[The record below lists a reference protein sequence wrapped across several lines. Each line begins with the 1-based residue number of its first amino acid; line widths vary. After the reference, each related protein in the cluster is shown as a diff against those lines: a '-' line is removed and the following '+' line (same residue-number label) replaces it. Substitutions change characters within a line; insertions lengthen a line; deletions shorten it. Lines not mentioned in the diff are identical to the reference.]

1 MNPNILLWP
10 ILAPVAAGLLCL
22 VLPKG
27 LKWGREVLAVLATAL
42 TAYFAWTIFSAG
54 DDGLRLFVPW
64 TSFGI
69 HFDLFAYHLPRF
81 ILLAAAGFEAL
92 LALYSASFMH
102 GKWRSGEYF
111 AYFLITAGLT
121 NGAILANNFVVLLF
135 FWEALLV
142 TLYGMI
148 SIGNR
153 EAVRTSTKAVIVS
166 GIADFC
172 MILGIVFAWKL
183 SGTLTM
189 SQVHL
194 EAAGLGAA
202 AFVLM
207 GIGAMAKAGAMPFHT
222 WIPDAAI
229 DSPLPFM
236 AYLPAALE
244 KLLGIYLLARISLE
258 MFAIRMNGSMSVFLM
273 IVGAVTIC
281 FAVWMALIQ
290 KDYKKLLSFH
300 AISQVGY
307 MVLGIGTGTAIGIA
321 GGVFHMLNHAM
332 YKCTLFLTGGSVE
345 RQAGTTDLKK
355 LGGLFSA
362 MPITAVCFWIAA
374 FSISGVPPF
383 NGFVSKEMVFHGAYQ
398 TGHII
403 FPIAA
408 WIGAIF
414 TFASFLKL
422 GHATYLGA
430 RNKETPNQ
438 KPRDPNWAMAVPMM
452 VIAAGCVLFGV
463 YAKLPLK
470 HFIQPI
476 VQERMAAEASLHGG
490 HGTATEIRQ
499 IHETTTAQTA
509 PAGHETAATSQT
521 SPTVSQ
527 PLAAA
532 SAVPTSEPVKQAVA
546 PHARSPVDDLWHHSH
561 GFAVFSWIAGISI
574 ACLIIALLL
583 HRYGVSKNQGK
594 AYLAS
599 EPVHNLPVAKT
610 LYGWGE
616 ARVFDLYEWFVGGI
630 LKGFAVTVYVLIDR
644 GIDAIYEHAVTF
656 VGGVSIKVLRSYHNG
671 VYANYL
677 AWAVGGFVLIAIY
690 LTLVVK

>member
-10 ILAPVAAGLLCL
+10 ILAPIFAGALALLVPKGVKWVREALAVAASAL
-22 VLPKG
+22 VL
-27 LKWGREVLAVLATAL
+27 
-42 TAYFAWTIFSAG
+42 YFAWNIFRAG
-54 DDGLRLFVPW
+54 GEGLRLFVPW

-81 ILLAAAGFEAL
+81 ILLAAAGFEVL
-92 LALYSASFMH
+92 LALYSASFMQE
-102 GKWRSGEYF
+102 KWRSNEYF
-111 AYFLITAGLT
+111 AYFLFTAGLT

-148 SIGNR
+148 SIGNK

-166 GIADFC
+166 GIADFA

-202 AFVLM
+202 AFVLI
-207 GIGAMAKAGAMPFHT
+207 GTGAMAKAGAMPFHT
-222 WIPDAAI
+222 WIPDAAV

-236 AYLPAALE
+236 AFLPAALE
-244 KLLGIYLLARISLE
+244 KLLGIYLLARLSLE
-258 MFAIRMNGSMSVFLM
+258 MFAIRMNGSMSIFLM
-273 IVGAVTIC
+273 IVGAATIC

-345 RQAGTTDLKK
+345 KQAGTTDLKK
-355 LGGLFSA
+355 LGGLFGA

-383 NGFVSKEMVFHGAYQ
+383 NGFVSKEMVFHGAYE
-398 TGHII
+398 TGYII

-422 GHATYLGA
+422 GHATYLGK
-430 RNKETPNQ
+430 RNPETPNQ
-438 KPRDPNWAMAVPMM
+438 KAKDPDWAMAVPMI

-470 HFIQPI
+470 NFIQPI
-476 VQERMAAEASLHGG
+476 VQERMAEEALLHSA
-490 HGTATEIRQ
+490 HAITTE
-499 IHETTTAQTA
+499 TLQTS
-509 PAGHETAATSQT
+509 ETAAIIPATASHETVPTSQT
-521 SPTVSQ
+521 SSTTLQ

-532 SAVPTSEPVKQAVA
+532 TTTPAPEPIKHEPASPA
-546 PHARSPVDDLWHHSH
+546 HTPVDDLWHHNH
-561 GFAVFSWIAGISI
+561 GFALTSWIAWVSL
-574 ACLIIALLL
+574 ACLVIAFLL
-583 HRYGVSKNQGK
+583 HRYGVSRNQGK

-599 EPVHNLPVAKT
+599 EPIHNLPVART
-610 LYGWGE
+610 LYSWGE

-630 LKGFAVTVYVLIDR
+630 LKGLAVTVFAIIDR
-644 GIDAIYEHAVTF
+644 GIDAVYEYVMTF
-656 VGGVSIKVLRSYHNG
+656 VGGVSIKVLRAYHNG

-677 AWAVGGFVLIAIY
+677 AWAVGGFILIVLY
-690 LTLVVK
+690 LTVVVK

>member
-10 ILAPVAAGLLCL
+10 ILAPVFAGVVVLLVPKGVKWVREALAVAASAL
-22 VLPKG
+22 VL
-27 LKWGREVLAVLATAL
+27 
-42 TAYFAWTIFSAG
+42 YFAWTIFGAG
-54 DDGLRLFVPW
+54 GEGIRLFVPW

-81 ILLAAAGFEAL
+81 ILLAAAGFEVL
-92 LALYSASFMH
+92 LALYSASFMQE
-102 GKWRSGEYF
+102 KWRSNEYF
-111 AYFLITAGLT
+111 AYFLFTAGLT
-121 NGAILANNFVVLLF
+121 NGAILANNFVVMLF

-148 SIGNR
+148 SIGNK

-166 GIADFC
+166 GIADFA

-202 AFVLM
+202 AFVLI

-222 WIPDAAI
+222 WIPDAAV

-236 AYLPAALE
+236 AFLPAALE
-244 KLLGIYLLARISLE
+244 KLLGIYMLARLSLE
-258 MFAIRMNGSMSVFLM
+258 MFSIQMNSPMSIFLM
-273 IVGAVTIC
+273 TVGAATIC

-345 RQAGTTDLKK
+345 KQAGTTDLKK
-355 LGGLFSA
+355 LGGLFGA

-383 NGFVSKEMVFHGAYQ
+383 NGFVSKEMVFHGAYE
-398 TGHII
+398 TGYII

-422 GHATYLGA
+422 GHSTYLGK
-430 RNKETPNQ
+430 RNSETPNP
-438 KPRDPNWAMAVPMM
+438 KPKDPDWAMAVPMI

-470 HFIQPI
+470 NFIQPI
-476 VQERMAAEASLHGG
+476 VQERMVEEASLHGG
-490 HGTATEIRQ
+490 HSLATE
-499 IHETTTAQTA
+499 TAQTIETA
-509 PAGHETAATSQT
+509 AVQLATPGHETSPTAQT
-521 SPTVSQ
+521 SVTTS
-527 PLAAA
+527 
-532 SAVPTSEPVKQAVA
+532 SEPIEHVTTGA
-546 PHARSPVDDLWHHSH
+546 PVDDLWHHNH
-561 GFAVFSWIAGISI
+561 GFALTSWIAWVSM

-599 EPVHNLPVAKT
+599 EPIHNLPVARI
-610 LYGWGE
+610 LYNWGE
-616 ARVFDLYEWFVGGI
+616 ARVFDLYEWLVGGL
-630 LKGFAVTVYVLIDR
+630 LKGFAVAVFSLIDR
-644 GIDAIYEHAVTF
+644 GIDAVYEYMVTL
-656 VGGVSIKVLRSYHNG
+656 VGSVSIKVLRAYHNG

-677 AWAVGGFVLIAIY
+677 AWAFGGFLLLAIY
-690 LTLVVK
+690 LTLLVK

>member
-1 MNPNILLWP
+1 MNPNVLLWP
-10 ILAPVAAGLLCL
+10 ILAPVFAGVLALLVPKGVKWVRESLAVAASAL
-22 VLPKG
+22 VL
-27 LKWGREVLAVLATAL
+27 
-42 TAYFAWTIFSAG
+42 YFAWTIFKAG
-54 DDGLRLFVPW
+54 GEGLRLFVPW

-81 ILLAAAGFEAL
+81 ILLAAAGFEIL
-92 LALYSASFMH
+92 LALYSASFMQE
-102 GKWRSGEYF
+102 KWRSNEYF
-111 AYFLITAGLT
+111 AYFLFTAGLT
-121 NGAILANNFVVLLF
+121 NGAILANNFILLLF

-166 GIADFC
+166 GIADFG

-183 SGTLTM
+183 AGTLTM
-189 SQVHL
+189 SQIHL
-194 EAAGLGAA
+194 EPAGLGAA
-202 AFVLM
+202 AFVLI
-207 GIGAMAKAGAMPFHT
+207 GFGAMAKAGAMPFHT

-236 AYLPAALE
+236 AFLPAALE
-244 KLLGIYLLARISLE
+244 KLLGIYMLARLSLE
-258 MFAIRMNGSMSVFLM
+258 MFPIQMNSPMSILLM
-273 IVGAVTIC
+273 TVGAITIC
-281 FAVWMALIQ
+281 FAVWMALVQ

-307 MVLGIGTGTAIGIA
+307 MILGIGTGVPVGIA
-321 GGVFHMLNHAM
+321 GGIFHMLNHAM

-345 RQAGTTDLKK
+345 KQAGTTDLKK
-355 LGGLFSA
+355 LGGLFSS

-383 NGFVSKEMVFHGAYQ
+383 NGFVSKEMVFHGAYE
-398 TGHII
+398 TGYLI

-422 GHATYLGA
+422 GHSTYLGK
-430 RNKETPNQ
+430 RNSETPNP
-438 KPRDPNWAMAVPMM
+438 KPRDPDWAMAVPMI

-470 HFIQPI
+470 NFIQPI
-476 VQERMAAEASLHGG
+476 VQERMVEEASVYGG

-509 PAGHETAATSQT
+509 PAGHGTAATSQT

-532 SAVPTSEPVKQAVA
+532 SAVPAPEPVKQAIEPPVR
-546 PHARSPVDDLWHHSH
+546 PQVDDLWHHYH
-561 GFAVFSWIAGISI
+561 GFALFSWIAGVSI
-574 ACLIIALLL
+574 ACLIVALIL
-583 HRYGVSKNQGK
+583 HRYGVSRNQGK

-599 EPVHNLPVAKT
+599 EPIHNLPVART
-610 LYGWGE
+610 LYKWGE
-616 ARVFDLYEWFVGGI
+616 ARVFDLYEWLVCGI
-630 LKGFAVTVYVLIDR
+630 LKGLAVAVFSLIDR
-644 GIDAIYEHAVTF
+644 GIDALYEYVVTF
-656 VGGVSIKVLRSYHNG
+656 IGSVSIKVLRAYHNG

-677 AWAVGGFVLIAIY
+677 AWAVGGFLLLALY
-690 LTLVVK
+690 LTVLVK

>member
-10 ILAPVAAGLLCL
+10 ILAPVLAGVLALLVPKGVKWVREALAVAASAL
-22 VLPKG
+22 VL
-27 LKWGREVLAVLATAL
+27 
-42 TAYFAWTIFSAG
+42 YFAWTIFRVG
-54 DDGLRLFVPW
+54 GEGIRLFVPW

-69 HFDLFAYHLPRF
+69 HFDLYAYHLPRF
-81 ILLAAAGFEAL
+81 ILLAAAGFEVL
-92 LALYSASFMH
+92 LALYSASFMQE
-102 GKWRSGEYF
+102 KWRSKEYF
-111 AYFLITAGLT
+111 AYFLFTAGLT
-121 NGAILANNFVVLLF
+121 NGAVLANNFVVLLF

-166 GIADFC
+166 GIADFA
-172 MILGIVFAWKL
+172 MILGVVFAWRL
-183 SGTLTM
+183 TGTLTM
-189 SQVHL
+189 SQMHMQ
-194 EAAGLGAA
+194 AAGLGAA
-202 AFVLM
+202 AFVLI

-222 WIPDAAI
+222 WIPDAAV

-236 AYLPAALE
+236 AFLPAALE

-258 MFAIRMNGSMSVFLM
+258 MFPITMNSPMSIFLM
-273 IVGAVTIC
+273 TVGAATIC

-321 GGVFHMLNHAM
+321 GGIFHMLNHAM

-345 RQAGTTDLKK
+345 KQAGTTDLKK

-383 NGFVSKEMVFHGAYQ
+383 NGFVSKEMVFHGAYE
-398 TGHII
+398 TGYLI

-422 GHATYLGA
+422 GHSTYLGK
-430 RNKETPNQ
+430 RNLETPNQ
-438 KPRDPNWAMAVPMM
+438 KAKDPNWAMAIPMI

-470 HFIQPI
+470 SFIQPI
-476 VQERMAAEASLHGG
+476 VQERMVEEASLHGG
-490 HGTATEIRQ
+490 HGGPSTEIRQ
-499 IHETTTAQTA
+499 IHETTTAQPAT
-509 PAGHETAATSQT
+509 AGHETSPTTQT
-521 SPTVSQ
+521 SATISP
-527 PLAAA
+527 
-532 SAVPTSEPVKQAVA
+532 EPVKPEPA
-546 PHARSPVDDLWHHSH
+546 PPVHSPVDDLWHHSH
-561 GFAVFSWIAGISI
+561 GFALTSWIAWVSM
-574 ACLIIALLL
+574 ACLVIAFLL
-583 HRYGVSKNQGK
+583 HRYGVAKGHGK

-599 EPVHNLPVAKT
+599 EPVHNLPVART
-610 LYGWGE
+610 LYNWGE
-616 ARVFDLYEWFVGGI
+616 ARVFDLYEWLVGGL
-630 LKGFAVTVYVLIDR
+630 LKGFAVAVFALIDR
-644 GIDAIYEHAVTF
+644 GIDAIYEKLVTF
-656 VGGVSIKVLRSYHNG
+656 VGGASIKVLRAYHNG

-677 AWAVGGFVLIAIY
+677 AWAVGGFVLIVLY
-690 LTLVVK
+690 LTVIVK

>member
-10 ILAPVAAGLLCL
+10 ILAPVFAGVLALLVPKGVKWVREALAVAASAL
-22 VLPKG
+22 VL
-27 LKWGREVLAVLATAL
+27 
-42 TAYFAWTIFSAG
+42 YFAWTIFRAG
-54 DDGLRLFVPW
+54 GEGLRLFVPW

-69 HFDLFAYHLPRF
+69 HFDLYAYHLPRF
-81 ILLAAAGFEAL
+81 ILLAAAGFEVL
-92 LALYSASFMH
+92 LALYSASFMD
-102 GKWRSGEYF
+102 GKWRSKEYF
-111 AYFLITAGLT
+111 AYFLFTAGLT
-121 NGAILANNFVVLLF
+121 NGAVLANNFVVLLF

-148 SIGNR
+148 SIGNK
-153 EAVRTSTKAVIVS
+153 EATRTSTKAVIVS
-166 GIADFC
+166 GIADFG
-172 MILGIVFAWKL
+172 MILGVVFAWRL
-183 SGTLTM
+183 TGTLTM
-189 SQVHL
+189 SQMHMPTV
-194 EAAGLGAA
+194 GLGAA
-202 AFVLM
+202 AFVLL
-207 GIGAMAKAGAMPFHT
+207 GTGAMAKAGAMPFHT
-222 WIPDAAI
+222 WIPDAAV

-236 AYLPAALE
+236 AFMPAALE
-244 KLLGIYLLARISLE
+244 KLLGIYLLARLSLE
-258 MFAIRMNGSMSVFLM
+258 MFTITMNGPMSIFM
-273 IVGAVTIC
+273 MTVGAATIC

-307 MVLGIGTGTAIGIA
+307 MVLGIGTGTAVGIA

-345 RQAGTTDLKK
+345 RQAGTTDLRK

-383 NGFVSKEMVFHGAYQ
+383 NGFVSKEMVFHGAYE
-398 TGHII
+398 TGYLI

-422 GHATYLGA
+422 GHSTYLGR
-430 RNKETPNQ
+430 RNPETPNQ
-438 KPRDPNWAMAVPMM
+438 KAKDPNWAMAIPMI

-470 HFIQPI
+470 SFIQPI
-476 VQERMAAEASLHGG
+476 VQERMAEEASLHGG
-490 HGTATEIRQ
+490 HGIATETSQTIETAVVQTATAS
-499 IHETTTAQTA
+499 HETS
-509 PAGHETAATSQT
+509 PTSQT
-521 SPTVSQ
+521 SAAAVQ
-527 PLAAA
+527 PPAAA
-532 SAVPTSEPVKQAVA
+532 SAAQTPEPVKHETTPLAQ
-546 PHARSPVDDLWHHSH
+546 PPVDDLWHHYN
-561 GFAVFSWIAGISI
+561 GFALFSWIAGVSI

-599 EPVHNLPVAKT
+599 EPVHNLPVART
-610 LYGWGE
+610 LYNWGE
-616 ARVFDLYEWFVGGI
+616 ARVFDLYEWFVGGL
-630 LKGFAVTVYVLIDR
+630 LKGFAVTVFAVVDR
-644 GIDAIYEHAVTF
+644 GIDAIYEKLVTF
-656 VGGVSIKVLRSYHNG
+656 VGGASIKVLRAYHNG

-677 AWAVGGFVLIAIY
+677 AWAVGGFLLLVLY
-690 LTLVVK
+690 LTVIVK

>member
-10 ILAPVAAGLLCL
+10 IVAPVLAGALCL
-22 VLPKG
+22 LVPKG
-27 LKWGREVLAVLATAL
+27 VKWVREALAVAASGLVL
-42 TAYFAWTIFSAG
+42 YFAWTVFKAG
-54 DDGLRLFVPW
+54 GEGIRLFVPW

-81 ILLAAAGFEAL
+81 ILLAAAGFEVL
-92 LALYSASFMH
+92 LALYSASFMQE
-102 GKWRSGEYF
+102 KWRSNEYF
-111 AYFLITAGLT
+111 AYFLFTAGLT

-148 SIGNR
+148 SIGNK

-166 GIADFC
+166 GIADFA
-172 MILGIVFAWKL
+172 MILGIAFAWKL

-202 AFVLM
+202 AFVLI
-207 GIGAMAKAGAMPFHT
+207 GTGAMAKAGAMPFHT
-222 WIPDAAI
+222 WIPDAAV

-236 AYLPAALE
+236 AFLPAALE

-258 MFAIRMNGSMSVFLM
+258 MFPIRMNGPMSIFLM
-273 IVGAVTIC
+273 TVGAATIC

-345 RQAGTTDLKK
+345 KQAGTTDLKK
-355 LGGLFSA
+355 LGGLFGA

-383 NGFVSKEMVFHGAYQ
+383 NGFVSKEMVFHGAYE
-398 TGHII
+398 TGYII

-422 GHATYLGA
+422 GHATYLGK
-430 RNKETPNQ
+430 RNPETPNQ
-438 KPRDPNWAMAVPMM
+438 KAKDPDWAMAVPMI

-470 HFIQPI
+470 SFIQPI
-476 VQERMAAEASLHGG
+476 VQERMAEEASLHGG
-490 HGTATEIRQ
+490 NVDLAAHEIPLAT
-499 IHETTTAQTA
+499 
-509 PAGHETAATSQT
+509 AGHESSLTTETSHTPPAQTEHET
-521 SPTVSQ
+521 SPTVITPEPIRHESALPAQ
-527 PLAAA
+527 PH
-532 SAVPTSEPVKQAVA
+532 VE
-546 PHARSPVDDLWHHSH
+546 DLWHHNH
-561 GFAVFSWIAGISI
+561 GFALTSWIAWVSL
-574 ACLIIALLL
+574 ACLAIAFLL
-583 HRYGVSKNQGK
+583 HRYGVGKGQGK

-599 EPVHNLPVAKT
+599 EPVHNLPVVRT
-610 LYGWGE
+610 LFNWGE
-616 ARVFDLYEWFVGGI
+616 ARVFDLYEWLVGGL
-630 LKGFAVTVYVLIDR
+630 LKGFAVTVFALIDR
-644 GIDAIYEHAVTF
+644 GIDAVYEKLMTF
-656 VGGVSIKVLRSYHNG
+656 VGGASIRVLRAYHNG

-677 AWAVGGFVLIAIY
+677 AWAVGGFLMLVLY
-690 LTLVVK
+690 LTVIVK

>member
-10 ILAPVAAGLLCL
+10 ILAPVFAGVLALLVPKGVKWVREALAVAASVL
-22 VLPKG
+22 VL
-27 LKWGREVLAVLATAL
+27 
-42 TAYFAWTIFSAG
+42 YFAWSIFKTG
-54 DDGLRLFVPW
+54 GEGLRLFVPW

-69 HFDLFAYHLPRF
+69 HFDLYAYHLPRF
-81 ILLAAAGFEAL
+81 ILLAAAGFEIL

-102 GKWRSGEYF
+102 EKWRSNEYF
-111 AYFLITAGLT
+111 AYFLFTAGLT

-189 SQVHL
+189 SQIHL

-202 AFVLM
+202 AFVLI

-222 WIPDAAI
+222 WIPDAAV

-258 MFAIRMNGSMSVFLM
+258 MFPIRMNGSMSIFLM
-273 IVGAVTIC
+273 TVGAVTIC
-281 FAVWMALIQ
+281 FAVWMALVQ

-345 RQAGTTDLKK
+345 KQAGTTDLKK

-383 NGFVSKEMVFHGAYQ
+383 NGFVSKEMVFHGAYE
-398 TGHII
+398 TGYII

-422 GHATYLGA
+422 GHSTYLGK
-430 RNKETPNQ
+430 RNPETPNP
-438 KPRDPNWAMAVPMM
+438 KPKDPDWAMAVPMM

-470 HFIQPI
+470 SFIQPI
-476 VQERMAAEASLHGG
+476 VQERMVEEASLHGG
-490 HGTATEIRQ
+490 QVAVDLTV
-499 IHETTTAQTA
+499 HETPAVPIEPTV
-509 PAGHETAATSQT
+509 AGHET
-521 SPTVSQ
+521 SPTAQ
-527 PLAAA
+527 TPEPIEHAAA
-532 SAVPTSEPVKQAVA
+532 PAQP
-546 PHARSPVDDLWHHSH
+546 PVDDLWHHNH
-561 GFAVFSWIAGISI
+561 GFALTSWIAWVSL
-574 ACLIIALLL
+574 ACLVIAFLL
-583 HRYGVSKNQGK
+583 HRYGVTKGQGK

-599 EPVHNLPVAKT
+599 EPVHNLPVART
-610 LYGWGE
+610 LYNWGE
-616 ARVFDLYEWFVGGI
+616 ARVFDLYEWFVGGL
-630 LKGFAVTVYVLIDR
+630 LKGFAVAVFAIVDR
-644 GIDAIYEHAVTF
+644 GIDAVYEKLVTF
-656 VGGVSIKVLRSYHNG
+656 VGGASIKVLRAYHNG

-677 AWAVGGFVLIAIY
+677 AWAFGGFLLLVLY
-690 LTLVVK
+690 LTVIVK